1 MAHLY
6 LESVILSPSKVKR
19 VILGLDNAGKTTIL
33 KQLSSEDITQ
43 VTPTQGFNIKS
54 VNTSGFKLN
63 VWDIGG
69 QRRLRPYWANYFE
82 NTDVLIFV
90 VDSADS
96 KRLQEAYEE
105 FDDLLNEDRL
115 TRVPTL
121 VYANKQDLE
130 TAESSAE
137 VAQALQLHKLKDRA
151 FQIQP
156 CSAKTGEG
164 VRDGLEWALGK
175 IKSTPKK

>member
-1 MAHLY
+1 MSF
-6 LESVILSPSKVKR
+6 LEWACCHCWRVCENQSQKTVGFYSWVILLWKFWFDFL
-19 VILGLDNAGKTTIL
+19 IGLDNAGKTTIL

-96 KRLQEAYEE
+96 KRLQEAFE
-105 FDDLLNEDRL
+105 
-115 TRVPTL
+115 VPFRTFTIIGCFYL
-121 VYANKQDLE
+121 GIWRFIEWRSPHQSAN
-130 TAESSAE
+130 
-137 VAQALQLHKLKDRA
+137 
-151 FQIQP
+151 F
-156 CSAKTGEG
+156 
-164 VRDGLEWALGK
+164 GLC
-175 IKSTPKK
+175 

>member
-1 MAHLY
+1 
-6 LESVILSPSKVKR
+6 
-19 VILGLDNAGKTTIL
+19 
-33 KQLSSEDITQ
+33 
-43 VTPTQGFNIKS
+43 
-54 VNTSGFKLN
+54 
-63 VWDIGG
+63 
-69 QRRLRPYWANYFE
+69 
-82 NTDVLIFV
+82 
-90 VDSADS
+90 
-96 KRLQEAYEE
+96 
-105 FDDLLNEDRL
+105 LNEDRL

>member
-1 MAHLY
+1 MSLW
-6 LESVILSPSKVKR
+6 LF
-19 VILGLDNAGKTTIL
+19 
-33 KQLSSEDITQ
+33 Q
-43 VTPTQGFNIKS
+43 
-54 VNTSGFKLN
+54 
-63 VWDIGG
+63 
-69 QRRLRPYWANYFE
+69 
-82 NTDVLIFV
+82 
-90 VDSADS
+90 
-96 KRLQEAYEE
+96 E

-130 TAESSAE
+130 TAESRYNYLVRIFDSYLWLIFSAE

-175 IKSTPKK
+175 IKSTPKKWSRFKNG

>member
-1 MAHLY
+1 MINT
-6 LESVILSPSKVKR
+6 VIIRIS
-19 VILGLDNAGKTTIL
+19 GLDNAGKTTIL

-96 KRLQEAYEE
+96 KRLQEAFEVFKFFGSLKKYETK
-105 FDDLLNEDRL
+105 F
-115 TRVPTL
+115 
-121 VYANKQDLE
+121 
-130 TAESSAE
+130 
-137 VAQALQLHKLKDRA
+137 
-151 FQIQP
+151 
-156 CSAKTGEG
+156 
-164 VRDGLEWALGK
+164 
-175 IKSTPKK
+175 